1 MESARLSKQRP
12 MIVAH
17 RIALD
22 PNNVQAAYFR
32 RASGVARFAYNWALD
47 EWRRQYAARK
57 DDSLLP
63 APSEVGLRKQLNSI
77 KRAQFPWMFDVTK
90 CAPQEAIIDL
100 GAAFRGFFE
109 GRSAYPRF
117 KCKDGRQSF
126 CASNGAGR
134 FRCSGTRI
142 RLPIVGWVRMREAL
156 RFSGIPKRVTV
167 SKEGDRWFASIVVD
181 TDDVKPFDHAAELA
195 LSQRTFLR
203 SEERR
208 VGRGGVSRVRF

>member
-77 KRAQFPWMFDVTK
+77 KSAQFPWMFDVTK
-90 CAPQEAIIDL
+90 CATQEEII
-100 GAAFRGFFE
+100 
-109 GRSAYPRF
+109 RSAEHTSEL
-117 KCKDGRQSF
+117 QSLI
-126 CASNGAGR
+126 
-134 FRCSGTRI
+134 RI
-142 RLPIVGWVRMREAL
+142 
-156 RFSGIPKRVTV
+156 
-167 SKEGDRWFASIVVD
+167 
-181 TDDVKPFDHAAELA
+181 
-195 LSQRTFLR
+195 QY
-203 SEERR
+203 
-208 VGRGGVSRVRF
+208 

>member
-1 MESARLSKQRP
+1 ME
-12 MIVAH
+12 
-17 RIALD
+17 
-22 PNNVQAAYFR
+22 FR
-32 RASGVARFAYNWALD
+32 RCALPICFAYNWALD

-57 DDSLLP
+57 NDSLLP

-126 CASNGAGR
+126 CASDR
-134 FRCSGTRI
+134 KSTR
-142 RLPIVGWVRMREAL
+142 LN
-156 RFSGIPKRVTV
+156 S
-167 SKEGDRWFASIVVD
+167 S
-181 TDDVKPFDHAAELA
+181 H
-195 LSQRTFLR
+195 
-203 SEERR
+203 
-208 VGRGGVSRVRF
+208 